1 MDLRSNQNK
10 ISIKYLLLFIG
21 IALLAG
27 VIGAFL
33 GGDMKDFEAV
43 AKPSFSPPG
52 FLFPIV
58 WTILYI
64 LMGIS
69 SYLVCVNK
77 TDKKFVD
84 KACKLYYLQLI
95 VNVLWTPIFFRFKL
109 YFLAFIWVLLL
120 IFLVIYMIVKFY
132 KIKPVAG
139 LLQVPYLLWLIFAS
153 ILNFSIFMM
162 NK

>member
-1 MDLRSNQNK
+1 MLDGL
-10 ISIKYLLLFIG
+10 G
-21 IALLAG
+21 ALL
-27 VIGAFL
+27 
-33 GGDMKDFEAV
+33 GGSMDDFERV
-43 AKPSFSPPG
+43 NKPSFSPPG

-84 KACKLYYLQLI
+84 RACVIYVLQLI

-109 YFLAFIWVLLL
+109 YFVAFLWILLL
-120 IFLVIYMIVKFY
+120 IALVVFMIIKFY
-132 KIKPVAG
+132 KIKPLAG

-153 ILNFSIFMM
+153 ILNFSIFML
-162 NK
+162 N

>member
-1 MDLRSNQNK
+1 MPAGL
-10 ISIKYLLLFIG
+10 G
-21 IALLAG
+21 ALL
-27 VIGAFL
+27 
-33 GGDMKDFEAV
+33 GGSMDDFETV
-43 AKPSFSPPG
+43 NKPSFSPPG

-84 KACKLYYLQLI
+84 RACVIYVLQLI

-109 YFLAFIWVLLL
+109 YFVAFLWILLL
-120 IFLVIYMIVKFY
+120 IALVVFMIIKFY
-132 KIKPVAG
+132 KIKPLAG

-153 ILNFSIFMM
+153 ILNFSIFML
-162 NK
+162 N

>member
-10 ISIKYLLLFIG
+10 INYKLLFFFIG

-27 VIGAFL
+27 GIGALL
-33 GGDMKDFEAV
+33 GGNMNDFEAV
-43 AKPSFSPPG
+43 KKPNFAPPG

-84 KACKLYYLQLI
+84 KACQIYILQLI

-109 YFLAFIWVLLL
+109 YFIAFIWILLL
-120 IFLVIYMIVKFY
+120 IVLVIFMIIKFY
-132 KIKPVAG
+132 KIKPLAG
-139 LLQVPYLLWLIFAS
+139 LLQLPYLFWLIFAS
-153 ILNFSIFMM
+153 ILNFSIFML
-162 NK
+162 N

>member
-1 MDLRSNQNK
+1 MLDGL
-10 ISIKYLLLFIG
+10 G
-21 IALLAG
+21 ALL
-27 VIGAFL
+27 
-33 GGDMKDFEAV
+33 GGSMDDFETV
-43 AKPSFSPPG
+43 NKPSFSPPG

-84 KACKLYYLQLI
+84 RACIIYVLQLI

-109 YFLAFIWVLLL
+109 YFVAFLWILLL
-120 IFLVIYMIVKFY
+120 IALVVFMIIKFY
-132 KIKPVAG
+132 KIKHLSG

-153 ILNFSIFMM
+153 ILNFSIFML
-162 NK
+162 N

>member
-1 MDLRSNQNK
+1 MLDGL
-10 ISIKYLLLFIG
+10 G
-21 IALLAG
+21 ALL
-27 VIGAFL
+27 
-33 GGDMKDFEAV
+33 GGSMDDFETV
-43 AKPSFSPPG
+43 NKPSFSPPG

-84 KACKLYYLQLI
+84 RACIIYVLQLI

-109 YFLAFIWVLLL
+109 YFVAFLWILLL
-120 IFLVIYMIVKFY
+120 IALVVFMIIKFY
-132 KIKPVAG
+132 KIKPLAG

-153 ILNFSIFMM
+153 ILNFSIFML
-162 NK
+162 N

>member
-1 MDLRSNQNK
+1 MPDGL
-10 ISIKYLLLFIG
+10 G
-21 IALLAG
+21 ALL
-27 VIGAFL
+27 
-33 GGDMKDFEAV
+33 GGSMDDFETV
-43 AKPSFSPPG
+43 NKPSFSPPG

-84 KACKLYYLQLI
+84 RACVIYVLQLI

-109 YFLAFIWVLLL
+109 YFVAFLWILLL
-120 IFLVIYMIVKFY
+120 IALVVFMIIKFY
-132 KIKPVAG
+132 KIKPLAG

-153 ILNFSIFMM
+153 ILNFSIFML
-162 NK
+162 N